1 MYTAT
6 GVQDRQQWIQQYAPL
21 VKRIAHHIMAKL
33 PASVEVD
40 DIIQAGMMG
49 LKDAV
54 GRYVEKQGA
63 QFETYAAQRIRGAM
77 LDELRSCDW
86 VPRGIRKNMRTIEKA
101 MHVLEQRLGRQPSEQ
116 EIANHM
122 EMSLP
127 DYQQMLQEARGH
139 QLVYYEDY
147 SEGADEHFLDR
158 HAGHTHPSPLENMLE
173 ASMRERLIEA
183 IEDLPEREKMMMGL
197 YYEQDLNLREIG
209 AVMGVS
215 ESRVCQIHTQ
225 AVARLRSMLREEP

>member
-6 GVQDRQQWIQQYAPL
+6 GAQSRQDWVEQYAPL

-49 LKDAV
+49 LMDAIS
-54 GRYVEKQGA
+54 RYEETQGA

-86 VPRGIRKNMRTIEKA
+86 LPRGIRKNMRTIEKA
-101 MHVLEQRLGRQPSEQ
+101 MHALEQTLGRQPSEQ
-116 EIANHM
+116 EIAQRLDM
-122 EMSLP
+122 PLAG
-127 DYQQMLQEARGH
+127 YQQMLQEARGH

-147 SEGADEHFLDR
+147 SDGDDEHFLDR
-158 HAGHTHPSPLENMLE
+158 HAGHSHPSPLENLVE
-173 ASMRERLIEA
+173 EDMRERLIAA
-183 IEDLPEREKMMMGL
+183 IEDLPEREKLMMGL

-209 AVMGVS
+209 EVLGVS
-215 ESRVCQIHTQ
+215 ESRVCQLHTQ
-225 AVARLRSMLREEP
+225 AIARLRAMLREN